1 MGVAKLKKAELYYH
15 KSVHEEIAA
24 ALQETGVC
32 QIIGDAEGGPA
43 VVEARLSESEAH
55 LADVRYLMRTLTPHF
70 NDPISS
76 LDRTL
81 GERPVVSMSDLSKL
95 AHETDL
101 SSICTKV
108 RGLEHE
114 TGEVRLEL
122 SQARANQGLLEAFSF
137 LPCPLS
143 AVTEGTRTL
152 AGVAGTVKADQL
164 EAFKTALRE
173 FSEDTELILEPSYG
187 AGGASPASKPKAQDI
202 HVVLFFTRSR
212 GPAVLEACVKKGLS
226 VLEIPSAFKG
236 TVSEER
242 TKMTA
247 SIATLEER
255 EAALV
260 REMEEVAETWM
271 PAVQKLS
278 DYWNSLAAR
287 YTALGRSGETE
298 RTQLTRF
305 WVPAKDAEAVQ
316 KKIEAVSPNV
326 ALFLSDPAEDEEPP
340 TLLEN
345 GDYVRPFNILTELY
359 SPPKYRGIDPTPLL
373 APFFFIFF
381 GMCLG
386 DAGYA
391 IVMLAAIWWLF
402 RKYRR
407 VPLGV
412 RDFIVLF
419 AFSAVSTFVYG
430 IISGSFFGNFI
441 DSFLPFLVPV
451 KNALM
456 LVDPMTNPMQV
467 LGISL
472 LLGVIHLMFGLLIA
486 AYDNFRNGQPVDAI
500 GADISWFLLIVGLCL
515 MGVAMG
521 GMVPPHFQS
530 VGQAMAIIGAVII
543 FWYAGREKSGIISKI
558 ISGFLALYG
567 STSYLGDILSY
578 SRLLALGF
586 GSAVIGM
593 IINLL
598 GGMAADIPYIGWLIA
613 VVVIAG
619 GHLFSILINLLGA
632 FVHPLRLQYVEFFG
646 KFYTGGGEPFTPLAL
661 SEEFVSVKQ

>member
-43 VVEARLSESEAH
+43 SIEARLSESEAAV
-55 LADVRYLMRTLTPHF
+55 ADVRYLIRTLTPHF

-81 GERPVVSMSDLSKL
+81 GERPIVSMADLSKL
-95 AHETDL
+95 ARETDL
-101 SSICTKV
+101 SSICTEV
-108 RGLEHE
+108 RGLEHKV
-114 TGEVRLEL
+114 GEVRLEL
-122 SQARANQGLLEAFSF
+122 SEARTNQALLESFRF
-137 LPCPLS
+137 LPYPLS

-152 AGVAGTVKADQL
+152 TGVAGVVKADQL
-164 EAFKTALRE
+164 EALQAALSE
-173 FSEDTELILEPSYG
+173 FSKDSELILEPHDE
-187 AGGASPASKPKAQDI
+187 KTQDI
-202 HVVLFFTRSR
+202 HLVLFLTRQRAS
-212 GPAVLEACVKKGLS
+212 AILEACAKKGLS
-226 VLEIPSAFKG
+226 LLEIPSDFTG
-236 TVSEER
+236 TVEEER
-242 TKMTA
+242 GKIAA
-247 SIATLEER
+247 SIAALEEK
-255 EAALV
+255 ETALV
-260 REMEEVAETWM
+260 RDMEEVAERWM
-271 PAVQKLS
+271 PSVQKLS
-278 DYWNSLAAR
+278 DYWNSLTER
-287 YTALGRSGETE
+287 YTALGKSGETD
-298 RTQLTRF
+298 RTLLTRF

-316 KKIEAVSPNV
+316 KKIEAISPNV
-326 ALFLSDPAEDEEPP
+326 AIFVSDPAPDEEPP
-340 TLLEN
+340 TLLQN
-345 GDYVRPFNILTELY
+345 GEYIRPFNILTELY

-373 APFFFIFF
+373 APFFFLFF

-391 IVMLAAIWWLF
+391 IVMLGAIWWLF
-402 RKYRR
+402 KKYRR
-407 VPLGV
+407 VPLGI
-412 RDFIVLF
+412 RDFVVLF

-486 AYDNFRNGQPVDAI
+486 AYDNFRNGQPIDAI
-500 GADISWFLLIVGLCL
+500 GANISWFLLIVGLCL

-521 GMVPPHFQS
+521 GMLPPHFQS
-530 VGQAMAIIGAVII
+530 IGQAMAIIGAVII
-543 FWYAGREKSGIISKI
+543 FLYAGREKTGIFSKI

-598 GGMAADIPYIGWLIA
+598 GGMAAEIPYVGWVVAI
-613 VVVIAG
+613 VVIVG
-619 GHLFSILINLLGA
+619 GHLFSILINILGA

-646 KFYTGGGEPFTPLAL
+646 KFYTGGGEPFTPLTL
-661 SEEFVSVKQ
+661 SEEFVSVKS

>member
-1 MGVAKLKKAELYYH
+1 MGVAKLRKAELYYH

-32 QIIGDAEGGPA
+32 QIIGEPGGGPA
-43 VVEARLSESEAH
+43 SVEARLSESTER

-76 LDRTL
+76 LDRML
-81 GERPVVSMSDLSKL
+81 GERPVVSMSDLTDL
-95 AHETDL
+95 ARKTDL
-101 SSICTKV
+101 SSLCTRV
-108 RGLEHE
+108 RGLEHDI
-114 TGEVRLEL
+114 GAVRLEL
-122 SQARANQGLLEAFSF
+122 SQARANQTLLENFRF
-137 LPCPLS
+137 LPYPLS

-152 AGVAGTVKADQL
+152 TGVAGVVRAEQL
-164 EAFKTALRE
+164 KE
-173 FSEDTELILEPSYG
+173 FRAAQDSFAEDTELVTEPLG
-187 AGGASPASKPKAQDI
+187 EKVQDV
-202 HVVLFFTRSR
+202 HLVLFLTRQRASE
-212 GPAVLEACVKKGLS
+212 VLEACVKKGLS
-226 VLEIPSAFKG
+226 VVEIPPEFTG
-236 TVSEER
+236 TVEEEMAR
-242 TKMTA
+242 LAA
-247 SIATLEER
+247 SVAALEEK
-255 EAALV
+255 EAGLIQD
-260 REMEEVAETWM
+260 MEKEAEAWM
-271 PAVQKLS
+271 PSVQRLS
-278 DYWNSLAAR
+278 DYWNSLTDR
-287 YTALGRSGETE
+287 YTALERSGETD
-298 RTQLTRF
+298 RTLLTRF
-305 WVPAKDAEAVQ
+305 WLPAKDAEAVQ
-316 KKIEAVSPNV
+316 KKIEAVSPHV
-326 ALFLSDPAEDEEPP
+326 ALFMSDPAPDEEPP
-340 TLLEN
+340 TLLQN

-373 APFFFIFF
+373 APFFFLFF

-391 IVMLAAIWWLF
+391 IVMLAAIWLLF
-402 RKYRR
+402 RKYRH

-486 AYDNFRNGQPVDAI
+486 AYDNFRNGQPVDAV
-500 GADISWFLLIVGLCL
+500 GANISWFLLIVGLCL

-543 FWYAGREKSGIISKI
+543 FWYAGREKAGIFSKI

-598 GGMAADIPYIGWLIA
+598 GGMAADIPYVGWLVA
-613 VVVIAG
+613 VVVIIG
-619 GHLFSILINLLGA
+619 GHLFSILINILGA

-646 KFYTGGGEPFTPLAL
+646 KFYTGGGEPFTPLTL
-661 SEEFVSVKQ
+661 SGEFVSVKQ